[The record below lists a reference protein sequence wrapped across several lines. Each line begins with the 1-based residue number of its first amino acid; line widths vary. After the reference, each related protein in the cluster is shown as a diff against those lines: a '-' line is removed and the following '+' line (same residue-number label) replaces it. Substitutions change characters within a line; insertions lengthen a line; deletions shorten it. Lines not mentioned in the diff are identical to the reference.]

1 MKIVVTGAT
10 SFLGAAFVRHLLRLN
25 YDVYAV
31 IRPGSVHRKSL
42 PEREENLRVL
52 EMELEKMDEL
62 SAVIGER
69 CDYFVHFGWDGSGSK
84 NRMLKNVQ
92 QKNVRDSLKAL
103 EGAKNLGCRRFLFAG
118 SQAEYG
124 QCQKAM
130 KEGQVCRPVSEYGR
144 AKLNFYC
151 SAREACRQWQNTKES
166 SMEYIHAR
174 IFSVYGTG
182 DHPWSLVSSCLDTFL
197 AGEHIDLGVCTQMW
211 NYLYLDDFAEGMAQL
226 LLHKGRM
233 AEDGLYNL
241 AGSSSQTR
249 LLREFVEEM
258 YHFCGGKGS
267 FSYGK
272 LPPNAEGP
280 ANLIPDITRMEKE
293 IGWYPKTSFAEGIT
307 RMLENR
313 KLAEKYG

>member
-10 SFLGAAFVRHLLRLN
+10 SFLGAAFVSHLLRLN
-25 YDVYAV
+25 HKVYAI
-31 IRPGSVHRKSL
+31 IRPASIHRKAL
-42 PEREENLRVL
+42 PEQRENFQIL

-62 SAVIGER
+62 SAVIGEK
-69 CDYFVHFGWDGSGSK
+69 CDDFVHFGWDGSGSK
-84 NRMLKNVQ
+84 NRMLESVQ

-103 EGAKNLGCRRFLFAG
+103 EGAKRLGCRRFLFAG

-124 QCQKAM
+124 QCQETM
-130 KEGQVCRPVSEYGR
+130 KEEQVCRPVSEYGK
-144 AKLNFYC
+144 AKLDFYYL
-151 SAREACRQWQNTKES
+151 AREICRQWQKAEES
-166 SMEYIHAR
+166 PMEYIHAR

-197 AGEHIDLGVCTQMW
+197 AEGHIDLGVCTQMW
-211 NYLYLDDFAEGMAQL
+211 NYLYLDDFAEGMTRL
-226 LLHKGRM
+226 LLHKGRL

-249 LLREFVEEM
+249 PLREFVEEM
-258 YHFCGGKGS
+258 HDLCGGKGS

-280 ANLIPDITRMEKE
+280 ANLIPDITRMKKE
-293 IGWYPKTSFAEGIT
+293 IGWYPKTGFAEGIT
-307 RMLENR
+307 QMLKNR
-313 KLAEKYG
+313 NLT